1 MKKTVIAVLAGLS
14 LVSPALAKD
23 VIVKTIDN
31 KIYSVPEEH
40 AKAFEEEYNDA
51 VIKKEEIEKKKKKNF
66 ENMLYQVC
74 LNRMYVYYG
83 RAYERHVCICF
94 VEENLKLSKK
104 DLDKMAESDIYMAKV
119 HENIFEQCHQ
129 KNLKYTGTDITNPY
143 RKDDNKWE
151 Y

>member
-1 MKKTVIAVLAGLS
+1 MKKTVIAVLARLS
-14 LVSPALAKD
+14 LVSPVLAKD

-31 KIYSVPEEH
+31 KTYSVPEEN
-40 AKAFEEEYNDA
+40 AKAFEEEYNA
-51 VIKKEEIEKKKKKNF
+51 FIKKEEIEKEKNF

-74 LNRMYVYYG
+74 LNRMYVYYS

-129 KNLKYTGTDITNPY
+129 KNLKYTETQI
-143 RKDDNKWE
+143 
-151 Y
+151 

>member
-1 MKKTVIAVLAGLS
+1 MKKTVMAVLAGLS
-14 LVSPALAKD
+14 LVSPVLAKD

-31 KIYSVPEEH
+31 KTYSVPEEH
-40 AKAFEEEYNDA
+40 AKAFEEEYNA
-51 VIKKEEIEKKKKKNF
+51 VIKKEEIEKKKNL

-119 HENIFEQCHQ
+119 HENIFEQCHL